1 MSNAAADLE
10 RRILKPK
17 RATPESI
24 AGYGSLLAP
33 PEAAKSR
40 DSGFYAEA
48 VRMSE
53 PVEFISQDDTCLA
66 LATLNPRPMEV
77 RWMEY
82 HNKHTQTFLPLD
94 GKPFVMVLGRPTCRR
109 ADGSWDDGA
118 PRTPELDD
126 IEAFVFDGS
135 AGMCL
140 NIGTWHEFPFPLEA
154 ATNVVVVMSEE
165 TKHDLKNAVDGEARG
180 GDLEK
185 LDLQKRFGVVFEV
198 QVED

>member
-1 MSNAAADLE
+1 MSVRDAALT
-10 RRILKPK
+10 RRILRPK
-17 RATPESI
+17 KATPESI
-24 AGYGSLLAP
+24 AGYGTLLISP
-33 PEAAKSR
+33 DTERSR
-40 DSGFYAEA
+40 ESGFYAEA
-48 VRMSE
+48 VRISE
-53 PVEFISQDDTCLA
+53 PASFTARDDVCLA

-82 HNKHTQTFLPLD
+82 HNKHTQTFIPLD

-109 ADGSWDDGA
+109 ADGSWDDVA
-118 PRTPELDD
+118 PRTPELDE
-126 IEAFVFDGS
+126 IEAFAFDGT

-140 NIGTWHEFPFPLEA
+140 NIGTWHEFPFPLEH